1 MNLSRPALSLVTRR
15 ALGFRSRNRGIS
27 NLTILRTNFPQTKI
41 NTDRFSLFDRQ
52 CVIPFD
58 CYHRY
63 FGRLI
68 VQRETS
74 SRFSKPL
81 KFWSD
86 LQMSYLNYGF
96 HLLVLPYTN
105 KRFIRHFSISFN
117 TSLRLWT
124 FWEWTYVLQQ
134 MTEISLNNVYTFFW
148 CICNGC
154 WRYRTTGSNNNRLR
168 SSKWTIFPWKIAH
181 WTYGN
186 LFLLCVQQNL
196 RKQLCSSEIPSEV
209 LVSLFLSL

>member
-27 NLTILRTNFPQTKI
+27 NPTILRTNFPQTKI

-58 CYHRY
+58 CCHRY

-68 VQRETS
+68 VQKETS

-105 KRFIRHFSISFN
+105 KRSIQHFSISFN
-117 TSLRLWT
+117 NSLRLWT
-124 FWEWTYVLQQ
+124 FLG
-134 MTEISLNNVYTFFW
+134 MN
-148 CICNGC
+148 
-154 WRYRTTGSNNNRLR
+154 
-168 SSKWTIFPWKIAH
+168 
-181 WTYGN
+181 
-186 LFLLCVQQNL
+186 
-196 RKQLCSSEIPSEV
+196 LCSSANDWNKLEQCVNIFLVYLQWLLNISHYLFKQQQTKIKQVDNFPMEDCTLNIWKPFSIPCATK
-209 LVSLFLSL
+209 LAKTTMF